1 MAAKKKKARSTSRK
15 VSPKKVAKPVH
26 TTHKVE
32 HKATPHTTRANHV
45 SLGRAVLGLVLN
57 VIIPGLGSLVSRR
70 YFAGAWQLLLFV
82 VAFVL
87 TQPLPN
93 VAVILWLATLVWSIV
108 TSIIAIKNA
117 A

>member
-15 VSPKKVAKPVH
+15 VSPKKVAKPT

-32 HKATPHTTRANHV
+32 HKPVHHV
-45 SLGRAVLGLVLN
+45 QKTGHISLGRAVLGLVLN

-70 YFAGAWQLLLFV
+70 YFAGAWQLLLFI

-93 VAVILWLATLVWSIV
+93 VAVIVWLATLIWAIV

>member
-15 VSPKKVAKPVH
+15 VSPKKVAKPT
-26 TTHKVE
+26 TTHKPE
-32 HKATPHTTRANHV
+32 HKPVQHAQRSNNHIG
-45 SLGRAVLGLVLN
+45 LGRAVLGLVLN

-70 YFAGAWQLLLFV
+70 YFAGAWQLVLFI

-93 VAVILWLATLVWSIV
+93 VAVIVWLGTLIWAIV

-117 A
+117 V